1 MLCDDIRR
9 MLSELDGLET
19 IINNQSSSQTDRSEA
34 VQKAKDLAAKIRT
47 HRETHVG
54 CDYRPVKD

>member
-19 IINNQSSSQTDRSEA
+19 IINDQSSSQTDRSEA
-34 VQKAKDLAAKIRT
+34 AQKAKDLAAEIRV
-47 HRETHVG
+47 HRESHAG
-54 CDYRPVKD
+54 CDYRPVK